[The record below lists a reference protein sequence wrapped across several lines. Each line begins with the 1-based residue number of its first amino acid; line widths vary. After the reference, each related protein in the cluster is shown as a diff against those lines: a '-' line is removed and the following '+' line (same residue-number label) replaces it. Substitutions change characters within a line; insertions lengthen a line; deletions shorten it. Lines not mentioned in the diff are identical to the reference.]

1 MKRLILAVSNKR
13 KSLDEA
19 SNNINNIG
27 LTRYTARPNYDHNV
41 VEIID
46 SNGNVVNEIRLATTP
61 KTVTRRKFRKATQED
76 IDSGATLYVAENYDT
91 TTDKQTSDPDIIT
104 DIVDKV
110 KV

>member
-13 KSLDEA
+13 KSLNEA
-19 SNNINNIG
+19 SNNINSIG
-27 LTRYTARPNYDHNV
+27 FTRYTAIPNYDHNV

-46 SNGNVVNEIRLATTP
+46 SNGNVVSEIRLATKP
-61 KTVTRRKFRKATQED
+61 KKVTRRKFRKATQAD
-76 IDSGATLYVAENYDT
+76 IDSGATLYVVENYDT
-91 TTDKQTSDPDIIT
+91 TTNEQTSDPDIIT